1 MDQKNFFEGKINAVN
16 VGTGIFHTGMREQ
29 NVAAV
34 QVNWHPPVDA
44 KLIKLLRKCDET
56 GLSAKIDEANQR
68 VYHALLDADP
78 VWVAIRPAREVVP
91 GMDQKIVLHSGPD
104 CTFEELSSI
113 HRKGVVGAALHEKW
127 AVSREDAEDKFRR
140 NEIKLGACNDH
151 ATVGAGAGILSPSMP
166 VLICRDMHN
175 GNEGYCL
182 PFEGRSGLGVW
193 GVYNDDVEA
202 TLQVIEKQF
211 APAVNQVLT
220 EQGGI
225 PVKGIIARSLQ
236 MNDDIHTRQ
245 TAAGLILLSEI
256 APKLMHS
263 DLDREAITMCIEMF
277 SSSERWFHPLG
288 MASAMSTIRG
298 LKGTEYSTV
307 VTAICNGGV
316 NTGLKVAA
324 LGEQWFTAPAPMLTG
339 SYLSPQW
346 SEKDAS
352 PYCGDSTITE
362 VVGMGAFAGAAAPS
376 VLRLRGGTYQD
387 GINQSMDMRTLTVG
401 LNSNYPI
408 PLLDFTGPGL
418 AIDIRNCLLYTSPS
432 PRDS

>member
-34 QVNWHPPVDA
+34 QGNWRPPVDA

-182 PFEGRSGLGVW
+182 PWCLGCV
-193 GVYNDDVEA
+193 
-202 TLQVIEKQF
+202 
-211 APAVNQVLT
+211 
-220 EQGGI
+220 
-225 PVKGIIARSLQ
+225 
-236 MNDDIHTRQ
+236 
-245 TAAGLILLSEI
+245 
-256 APKLMHS
+256 
-263 DLDREAITMCIEMF
+263 
-277 SSSERWFHPLG
+277 
-288 MASAMSTIRG
+288 
-298 LKGTEYSTV
+298 
-307 VTAICNGGV
+307 
-316 NTGLKVAA
+316 
-324 LGEQWFTAPAPMLTG
+324 
-339 SYLSPQW
+339 
-346 SEKDAS
+346 
-352 PYCGDSTITE
+352 
-362 VVGMGAFAGAAAPS
+362 
-376 VLRLRGGTYQD
+376 
-387 GINQSMDMRTLTVG
+387 
-401 LNSNYPI
+401 
-408 PLLDFTGPGL
+408 
-418 AIDIRNCLLYTSPS
+418 
-432 PRDS
+432 